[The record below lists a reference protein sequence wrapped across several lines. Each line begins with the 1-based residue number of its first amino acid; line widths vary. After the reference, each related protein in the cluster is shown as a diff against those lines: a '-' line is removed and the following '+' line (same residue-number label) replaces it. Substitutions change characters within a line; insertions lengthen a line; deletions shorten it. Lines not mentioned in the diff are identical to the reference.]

1 MTVIATI
8 SVTIISITIISITII
23 GITISEGVLFH
34 EYDDWRVWN

>member
-34 EYDDWRVWN
+34 EYDD